1 LGGGTLPKKLF
12 ITDCEGPLSVN
23 DNAFELAGHFIPDGE
38 KFFSEVSSY
47 DDILVDE
54 IKRPGYNAGDTLKLI
69 IPFLIAYGA
78 DNQKIIDFSR
88 ENVMMVPGATE
99 TMSYVESIMP
109 SFIVSTS
116 YGQYIK
122 ALCDLTGFSFE
133 NTYFTQ
139 ADLDTHVLSQEEK
152 ERLMEIKDIIVNGA
166 DFETMDKI
174 FFEEIPQMEIGKI
187 LLEIKTVGGEG
198 KKLAVEDILKKNNAF
213 ADSIMYVGDSITDVE
228 PLNFAKEN
236 KGVSVSFNGNEYAIN
251 AADIAII
258 SKNTIATS
266 ILIDLHSKFNSDYVR
281 RFVEGYV
288 IDPQRALAN
297 FRVSFQLLEEFEKIF
312 ASDLPVMEL
321 INDKN
326 REELI
331 KKSLLCRKELRGE
344 SIGNLG

>member
-1 LGGGTLPKKLF
+1 MGGGTLPKKLF

>member
-1 LGGGTLPKKLF
+1 MGGGTLPKKIF

-38 KFFSEVSSY
+38 KFFSEVSHY
-47 DDILVDE
+47 DDVLVE
-54 IKRPGYNAGDTLKLI
+54 EVKRPGYNAGDTLKLI
-69 IPFLIAYGA
+69 IPFLKAYGVN
-78 DNQKIIDFSR
+78 NQKIIDFSR

-99 TMSYVESIMP
+99 TMSYVESTMP

-139 ADLDTHVLSQEEK
+139 ADLDKHVLLPTEK
-152 ERLMEIKDIIVNGA
+152 QRLMEIKDLIVNGA

-174 FFEEIPQMEIGKI
+174 FFEELPQMEIGKI
-187 LLEIKTVGGEG
+187 LLDVKTVGGEG
-198 KKLAVEDILKKNNAF
+198 KKLAVEDILKKNDAS
-213 ADSIMYVGDSITDVE
+213 ADSVMYVGDSITDVE
-228 PLNFAKEN
+228 PLKFAKEN
-236 KGVSVSFNGNEYAIN
+236 HGVSVSFNGNEYAIN

-258 SKNTIATS
+258 SKNTMATS

-297 FRVSFQLLEEFEKIF
+297 FRVSFQLLEQFEEIF
-312 ASDLPVMEL
+312 PSDLPIIEL
-321 INDKN
+321 INDEN

-331 KKSLLCRKELRGE
+331 KKSLICRKELRGE
-344 SIGNLG
+344 SIGGLG

>member
-1 LGGGTLPKKLF
+1 LPKKLF

-78 DNQKIIDFSR
+78 DNHKIIDFSR
-88 ENVMMVPGATE
+88 ENVMMVPGAME

-139 ADLDTHVLSQEEK
+139 ADLDTHVISQEEK
-152 ERLMEIKDIIVNGA
+152 ERLMEIKDIIVSGA

-198 KKLAVEDILKKNNAF
+198 KKLAVEDILKKNDAS

-236 KGVSVSFNGNEYAIN
+236 KGVSISFNGNEYAIN

-321 INDKN
+321 INDEN

>member
-1 LGGGTLPKKLF
+1 MPKKLF

-38 KFFSEVSSY
+38 KFFSEVSRY

-78 DNQKIIDFSR
+78 DNHKIIDFSR
-88 ENVMMVPGATE
+88 ENVMMVPGATK

-122 ALCDLTGFSFE
+122 ALCDVTGFSFE

-139 ADLDTHVLSQEEK
+139 ADLDTHVISQEEK
-152 ERLMEIKDIIVNGA
+152 ERLMEIKDIIVSGA

-198 KKLAVEDILKKNNAF
+198 KKLAVDDILKKNNAP

-236 KGVSVSFNGNEYAIN
+236 KGVSISFNGNEYAIN

-321 INDKN
+321 INDEN

>member
-1 LGGGTLPKKLF
+1 LGGVTLPKKLF

-38 KFFSEVSSY
+38 KFFSEVSHY
-47 DDILVDE
+47 DDVLVE
-54 IKRPGYNAGDTLKLI
+54 EVKRPNYNAGDTLKLI
-69 IPFLIAYGA
+69 IPFLIAYGV

-88 ENVMMVPGATE
+88 ENVMMVPGANE
-99 TMSYVESIMP
+99 TLSYVESTMP

-139 ADLDTHVLSQEEK
+139 ADLDKHVLSSVEK
-152 ERLMEIKDIIVNGA
+152 QRLMEIKDLVVNGV

-174 FFEEIPQMEIGKI
+174 FFEELPQMEIGKI
-187 LLEIKTVGGEG
+187 LLDVETVGGEG
-198 KKLAVEDILKKNNAF
+198 KKLAVEDILKKNDTT
-213 ADSIMYVGDSITDVE
+213 ADSVMYVGDSITDVE
-228 PLNFAKEN
+228 PLKFAKEN
-236 KGVSVSFNGNEYAIN
+236 QGVSVSFNGNEFAIN

-281 RFVEGYV
+281 RFVEGYA
-288 IDPQRALAN
+288 IDPKRALFN
-297 FRVSFQLLEEFEKIF
+297 FRVSFQLLEEFEEIF
-312 ASDLPVMEL
+312 GPDLPIIEL
-321 INDKN
+321 INDEN

-331 KKSLLCRKELRGE
+331 KKSLICRKELRGM
-344 SIGNLG
+344 SIGSLG